1 MRAPARVCQRRSSM
15 SSSVKKEVRVNQ
27 PQAPQSVQVNI
38 ALITHSPSEVIVDFA
53 RLLPGSPKARVYS
66 RIVMTPMN
74 AKSLHKA
81 LGDNLEGF
89 EKQYGAIKL
98 PEAEPG
104 SDKPMGFAK

>member
-1 MRAPARVCQRRSSM
+1 M
-15 SSSVKKEVRVNQ
+15 NQ
-27 PQAPQSVQVNI
+27 PQTPQPMQVSIELPAELEAVYANF

-53 RLLPGSPKARVYS
+53 RLLPGSPKARVYA

-98 PEAEPG
+98 PDAVPG
-104 SDKPMGFAK
+104 TDKPMGFAK

>member
-1 MRAPARVCQRRSSM
+1 
-15 SSSVKKEVRVNQ
+15 VNQ
-27 PQAPQSVQVNI
+27 AQTPQAMQVNVELPAELEAVYANF
-38 ALITHSPSEVIVDFA
+38 ALITHSPSELILDFA

-98 PEAEPG
+98 PEASPG
-104 SDKPMGFAK
+104 VDKPMGFAK

>member
-1 MRAPARVCQRRSSM
+1 
-15 SSSVKKEVRVNQ
+15 VNQ
-27 PQAPQSVQVNI
+27 PQTPQPMQVNI
-38 ALITHSPSEVIVDFA
+38 ELPAELEAVYANFALISHSPSEVIMDFA

-98 PEAEPG
+98 PDGALG
-104 SDKPMGFAK
+104 ADKPMGFAK